1 MPVFISYSHADKDFA
16 ENLAVHLVQAKQN
29 VWIDKWE
36 LNAGD
41 SIIAKIEEAL
51 EGADAILVILSKD
64 SVKSEWCKKELRSG
78 LIRELEQRAVVVI
91 PIVIDDC
98 EIPLFLREKLH
109 IDFRTN
115 RDASFALLLRS
126 LDRISNPAQSRAEVP
141 DYHIDWS
148 MNVIRDEDDFGIE
161 WNMVG
166 HGENLPYVILT
177 RVTFWPAGSTQSFFR
192 ELMTDVRKFVFA
204 AQIMKE
210 VMDYKKE
217 IRLLITSPDP
227 VIKNM
232 IHATDGEKGAVEISI
247 TVRRMGL
254 DNGMDTL
261 VDVGGNLH
269 LAINHTLQSTRET
282 DLAT

>member
-78 LIRELEQRAVVVI
+78 LIRELELRAVVVI

-98 EIPLFLREKLH
+98 DIPLFLREKLH
-109 IDFRTN
+109 IDFRTD
-115 RDASFALLLRS
+115 RDAKFALLLRS
-126 LDRISNPAQSRAEVP
+126 LDRISNPAQSRAEAP
-141 DYHIDWS
+141 GYHIDWS
-148 MNVIRDEDDFGIE
+148 MSVISHKDEFGIE
-161 WNMVG
+161 WNIVD

-177 RVTFWPAGSTQSFFR
+177 QVIFWPAGSTQSFFR
-192 ELMTDVRKFVFA
+192 QLMTDVRKFVFA
-204 AQIMKE
+204 AEIMRE
-210 VMDYKKE
+210 VMGYEKE

-227 VIKNM
+227 VRKNVTY
-232 IHATDGEKGAVEISI
+232 AKDGEKGAVEISI
-247 TVRRMGL
+247 IVRRMGL

-261 VDVGGNLH
+261 VDVGRNLH

-282 DLAT
+282 DIAT